1 MKDMKHEQDE
11 LEHVDEDA
19 AIDEELEDI
28 EENSEQKI
36 KELRNKLKACETQ
49 KAEHLENLQRAKADF
64 LNGKRR
70 LEEERLRD
78 KERAIT
84 AQIEKL
90 IPLCD
95 SFHMAMSDEK
105 AWEAIDATWRKG
117 IESIKNQLD
126 AILTSY
132 GVVEIHPQGETFDP
146 NLHEAMTNVPTQ
158 NKDEHHKVMQV
169 IQNGFIRKIGDSTEL
184 IRAARVTVGE
194 YNE

>member
-1 MKDMKHEQDE
+1 MKHEQDE
-11 LEHVDEDA
+11 LEHMDEDA

-36 KELRNKLKACETQ
+36 KELRNKLKACE
-49 KAEHLENLQRAKADF
+49 KEKSEHLENLQRAKADF

-95 SFHMAMSDEK
+95 SFHMAMSDVK

-169 IQNGFIRKIGDSTEL
+169 IQNGFIRKMGDATEL
-184 IRAARVTVGE
+184 IRPARVTVGE
-194 YNE
+194 FNE

>member
-11 LEHVDEDA
+11 LEHMDEDA

-36 KELRNKLKACETQ
+36 KELRNKLKACE
-49 KAEHLENLQRAKADF
+49 KEKSEHLENLQRAKADF

-95 SFHMAMSDEK
+95 SFHMAMSDVK

-132 GVVEIHPQGETFDP
+132 GVVEVHPQGETFDP

-169 IQNGFIRKIGDSTEL
+169 IQNGFIRKMGDSTEL
-184 IRAARVTVGE
+184 IRPARVTVGE